1 MISQSNGTMENGI
14 SKDTDL
20 VTPWEVHAESM
31 TGVNYEKIIGK
42 KLITMMHKNSLLNI
56 IFSSKFS
63 SIWFITFN

>member
-42 KLITMMHKNSLLNI
+42 KLITVDA
-56 IFSSKFS
+56 
-63 SIWFITFN
+63 

>member
-1 MISQSNGTMENGI
+1 MENGI

-42 KLITMMHKNSLLNI
+42 KLITVDA
-56 IFSSKFS
+56 
-63 SIWFITFN
+63 